1 VGKNKN
7 IDKTPIIM
15 PLSKEKCNE
24 NTIIAYHTLTLRPPD
39 IFPLKKSVQMFIHIA
54 QFQLN
59 FIMILEVS

>member
-1 VGKNKN
+1 
-7 IDKTPIIM
+7 M